1 MVLTPNTAWN
11 HVTEQ
16 LGMINFP
23 LNYCITFY
31 NNFLVLLCWTMFWF
45 ATFLWFCVEYFD
57 ILSGKTSSGHKQ
69 GRHYNHE
76 YLRSVRKWINVF
88 IYISPVTH
96 NYYWQLFLPWYFK
109 VATRDSHAPL
119 KTNPHPSPTT
129 VKVGLKY
136 QWQINIQNLNKYLGK
151 I

>member
-1 MVLTPNTAWN
+1 
-11 HVTEQ
+11 
-16 LGMINFP
+16 
-23 LNYCITFY
+23 
-31 NNFLVLLCWTMFWF
+31 MFWF

-96 NYYWQLFLPWYFK
+96 DTDNYFYL
-109 VATRDSHAPL
+109 DIL
-119 KTNPHPSPTT
+119 KLQPEIVTH
-129 VKVGLKY
+129 L
-136 QWQINIQNLNKYLGK
+136 
-151 I
+151 